1 MLRAAIAE
9 ASAYKALDE
18 EVEAAIALRER
29 WERRA
34 GAVARLDSVIVEV
47 RVFSSPCPTCSG

>member
-1 MLRAAIAE
+1 MLTAAIEE
-9 ASAYKALDE
+9 ASAYKALE
-18 EVEAAIALRER
+18 EDVEAAVVLRER

-47 RVFSSPCPTCSG
+47 RVCIPPC